1 MVVATMLHAQNGQHL
16 INQGQVEG
24 TFYVFR
30 RGQAEVVLDE
40 DNGNVLDTITA
51 GDGVGELGL
60 LLGTKRTVTVRCTGP
75 CEVFA
80 ITRESYETAVALLPE
95 AARGG
100 DLVLIMK
107 QFWKLATGK
116 GGTGADYVDYKVY
129 LAISTRISKTLS
141 RAADVEEYN
150 EDEVLATAQDDWTT
164 DCKRW
169 DIKVTDTMDMPMF
182 MCVFVAPSRLMP
194 RIDMHEFVAITGV
207 V

>member
-1 MVVATMLHAQNGQHL
+1 M
-16 INQGQVEG
+16 
-24 TFYVFR
+24 FR

-40 DNGNVLDTITA
+40 DNDNVLDTIKV

-107 QFWKLATGK
+107 KFWTLATFE
-116 GGTGADYVDYKVY
+116 
-129 LAISTRISKTLS
+129 ICCQR
-141 RAADVEEYN
+141 
-150 EDEVLATAQDDWTT
+150 
-164 DCKRW
+164 
-169 DIKVTDTMDMPMF
+169 
-182 MCVFVAPSRLMP
+182 VAFFRSGSVGC
-194 RIDMHEFVAITGV
+194 HEMR
-207 V
+207 